1 MGKKDEIL
9 ETVEREGVKFIEMQF
24 MDILGRMKSVSIPAK
39 QLEKAIDDGVLFDG
53 SSIAGYATIDESDM
67 RAYPDLNAFY
77 ILPWCEK
84 KTKTAG
90 LICNIHDSA
99 GKRFEGDPRYV
110 LERAINDAEKMGFR
124 SNTGPEFEFF
134 LFRLNER
141 GEITATPDDYGGYFD
156 LTGED
161 RAEQVRKESALV
173 LDDMGFNVE
182 ATHHEVAPGQHE
194 IDLRYSDPLTSAD
207 RVMILEFAI
216 KTVAMKHHL
225 FASFMP
231 KPISGVNGN
240 GMHVHQ
246 SLEDLGGRNVFYD
259 ENSSDGLSQTARYYI
274 GGLLE
279 HARENCA
286 ILASWVNSY
295 KRLVPGY
302 EAPVYISWAHLNR
315 SALIRV
321 PAGRGKSTRVEI
333 RNPDPAGN
341 PYLQF
346 AVLLAS
352 GIDGIKRKIEPPAP
366 VEGNIFKRR
375 KNGIENLPENL
386 GHALSYLERSEFMRS
401 VLGDHI
407 IDHFLHVKQKEW
419 NEYRAQ
425 VTDWEVKNFLS
436 IL

>member
-1 MGKKDEIL
+1 MRGKDEVL
-9 ETVEREGVKFIEMQF
+9 EAVEREGVKFIEMQF
-24 MDILGRMKSVSIPAK
+24 MDILGRVKSVSIPTK

-67 RAYPDLNAFY
+67 RVYPDLNAFY
-77 ILPWCEK
+77 IFPWSGER
-84 KTKTAG
+84 TKTAG
-90 LICNIHDSA
+90 LICNIHDSS
-99 GKRFEGDPRYV
+99 GRRFEGDPRYV
-110 LERAINDAEKMGFR
+110 LERAMKEAEGMGFR
-124 SNTGPEFEFF
+124 FNTGPEFEFF
-134 LFRLNER
+134 LFRLNDK
-141 GEITATPDDYGGYFD
+141 GEITVRPDDYGGYFD
-156 LTGED
+156 LTAED
-161 RAEQVRKESALV
+161 RAEQVRKESALI

-182 ATHHEVAPGQHE
+182 TTHHEVAPGQHE
-194 IDLRYSDPLTSAD
+194 IDLRYADAMTSAD

-216 KTVAMKHHL
+216 KTVAMKHRL

-231 KPISGVNGN
+231 KPIYDVNGN

-246 SLEDLGGRNVFYD
+246 SLEDFGGRNAFYD
-259 ENSSDGLSQTARYYI
+259 ENEPDGLSQIAKYYI
-274 GGLLE
+274 GGLLD
-279 HARENCA
+279 HAQENCA

-295 KRLVPGY
+295 KRLIPGY

-321 PAGRGKSTRVEI
+321 PAGRGQSTRLEV

-352 GIDGIKRKIEPPAP
+352 GLDGIKREIGPPAP
-366 VEGNIFKRR
+366 VEGNIFKR
-375 KNGIENLPENL
+375 KDNGIETLPGNL
-386 GHALSYLERSEFMRS
+386 GHALSYLEKSEFMRN

-407 IDHFLHVKQKEW
+407 TDHFLHVKRKEW

-425 VTDWEVKNFLS
+425 VTDWEVKTFLS

>member
-1 MGKKDEIL
+1 MTEKDDIL
-9 ETVEREGVKFIEMQF
+9 EEVEREGIKFIEMQF
-24 MDILGRMKSVSIPAK
+24 MDILGRVKSVSIPAK

-67 RAYPDLNAFY
+67 RAYPDLNAFH
-77 ILPWCEK
+77 IFPWSGER
-84 KTKTAG
+84 TKTAG
-90 LICNIHDSA
+90 LICNIHDST
-99 GKRFEGDPRYV
+99 GNRFDGDPRYV
-110 LERAINDAEKMGFR
+110 LERAMKDAEKMGFR
-124 SNTGPEFEFF
+124 FNTGPEFEFF
-134 LFRLNER
+134 LFRLNEK
-141 GEITATPDDYGGYFD
+141 GEITARPDDYGGYFD
-156 LTGED
+156 LTAED
-161 RAEQVRKESALV
+161 RAEQVRKESALI
-173 LDDMGFNVE
+173 LDGMGFNVE
-182 ATHHEVAPGQHE
+182 TTHHEVAPGQHE
-194 IDLRYSDPLTSAD
+194 IDLRYADAMTSAD

-216 KTVAMKHHL
+216 KTVAMKHRL

-231 KPISGVNGN
+231 KPIYGVNGN

-246 SLEDLGGRNVFYD
+246 SLEDFNGRNAFYD
-259 ENSSDGLSQTARYYI
+259 ENALGGLSQTARYYI

-279 HARENCA
+279 HAQENCA

-295 KRLVPGY
+295 KRLIPGY

-321 PAGRGKSTRVEI
+321 PAGRGQSTRLEV

-352 GIDGIKRKIEPPAP
+352 GLDGIKREIEPPAS
-366 VEGNIFKRR
+366 VEGNIFKR
-375 KNGIENLPENL
+375 KDNGIETLPGNL
-386 GHALSYLERSEFMRS
+386 GHALSYLEKSEFMRN

-407 IDHFLHVKQKEW
+407 TDHFLHVKHKEW

-425 VTDWEVKNFLS
+425 VTDWEVKTFLS